1 MVYGRERSSGGNAAV
16 ADQATSSASLVD
28 VTVLLPTRLDEALD
42 ALHDD
47 PSRTVMAGG
56 TDLMV
61 GLNAGR
67 NRPTGFVSLRRLAD
81 LRRWRVEGGEVVIGA
96 GVTYA
101 MLQSPELAALA
112 PALAQAART
121 VGSPQVRA
129 TGTIGG
135 NLGTGSPAGDT
146 LPVLAALDA
155 RIELV
160 SATTRRLVA
169 WDRFL
174 LGPKQT
180 ALRPGELIVA
190 VRIPVASG
198 PQEFLKIGV
207 RNAMVISVAS
217 CALVVDTQRRRVTCA
232 LGSSGPVPVRSRRSE
247 GWLSTAVD
255 WETGR
260 IRQASVAERFGWHMA
275 AAARPI
281 DDHRG
286 TAAYRRHAVG
296 VLAQRAVERTLTGDP
311 TRSGHPISRRDA
323 PSSARSDERRAS

>member
-1 MVYGRERSSGGNAAV
+1 MRKRERSSAGNAEEADHATGRESLGDV
-16 ADQATSSASLVD
+16 A
-28 VTVLLPTRLDEALD
+28 VLLPTRLDDALD
-42 ALHDD
+42 MLHAD
-47 PSRTVMAGG
+47 PTRTVIAGG

-61 GLNAGR
+61 DLNAGR
-67 NRPTGFVSLRRLAD
+67 RRPGGVVSLRRLAD
-81 LRRWRVEGGEVVIGA
+81 LRRWRIDGGELVLGA

-101 MLQSPELAALA
+101 TLQSPELAAVA

-135 NLGTGSPAGDT
+135 NLATGSPAGDT

-155 RIELV
+155 RVELA
-160 SATTRRLVA
+160 SKTTRRLVA

-180 ALRPGELIVA
+180 ALQPGELIVA
-190 VRIPVASG
+190 VRVPVASG

-232 LGSSGPVPVRSRRSE
+232 LGSVGPVPIRSRRSE

-275 AAARPI
+275 ADARPI

-296 VLAQRAVERTLTGDP
+296 VLAQRAVERTLT
-311 TRSGHPISRRDA
+311 SGHA
-323 PSSARSDERRAS
+323 TAATARRAS